1 MTHTI
6 HPCRSVLAYSSHSMK
21 IPNQTDLASNHD
33 SLVIVT
39 AYDKAQEKL
48 FRRIKRKKWSKT
60 SHVLRGEWSQSM
72 YHQGNIRF
80 RVRFTEDRRYWA
92 LYSEGFGRKIE
103 AVVVANRPTSVDE
116 VTAEAMQAVEDA
128 DGPYID
134 VMVDYEDFDPET
146 FRPFR
151 KAARERSRQRK
162 AELQAALEEKYRQAA
177 AQSPAPQPSV
187 QAQSPRPAS
196 APQHPA
202 QSGGPQPAP
211 NAQQGENQ
219 KHLPHAQ
226 PSEKPEQP

>member
-1 MTHTI
+1 MT
-6 HPCRSVLAYSSHSMK
+6 
-21 IPNQTDLASNHD
+21 SNHESD
-33 SLVIVT
+33 PPDTQNSLVIVT

-48 FRRIKRKKWSKT
+48 FRRIKRKQWSKT
-60 SHVLRGEWSQSM
+60 SFVLRGEWSQSM

-92 LYSEGFGRKIE
+92 LYSESFGRKIE

-177 AQSPAPQPSV
+177 AQSPTPQPPV
-187 QAQSPRPAS
+187 QPQSSRPAP
-196 APQHPA
+196 APQHPG
-202 QSGGPQPAP
+202 QSGSPQEATKHQAPNPQPAP
-211 NAQQGENQ
+211 NPQEATKPQQGENQ
-219 KHLPHAQ
+219 KPLSNAQ
-226 PSEKPEQP
+226 PPEKPQQP